1 MTQSTTNTPCVTPT
15 THTQGQESLT
25 SAASAAAPSTT
36 TAAAPTA
43 LDVALAL
50 VAAGYWVFP
59 TTVTYRPDGK
69 KDVQPHAAWKT
80 IAAGPVPSE
89 GLIRT
94 WWEQYPEAWPTL
106 ITGKNGLVTIDCDV
120 PHAPGEPDGREEWLA
135 AAGGLL
141 PEHTL
146 STTTGGLHHM
156 YRCATPVRNSVK
168 DVAPG
173 VDVRGEMGA
182 QFIHPC
188 AWEAAVC
195 LPEVSALD
203 PLPQVVIDHERAR
216 DARQA
221 AVEAIPA
228 PRSYAPA
235 SGTGGGAGR
244 ERRFTT
250 AQAQEFIQNGVAAQ
264 MEGAKPG
271 DMNARIN
278 KAAVVCGHFVP
289 SLLSYNDAAQAVWDV
304 VCQVR
309 AANGQDLDTSD
320 WKTIHSG
327 LGFGMSDPFVI
338 DDSSATTV
346 ALSAT
351 HDPSEGGSETPNLPV
366 HSLALPDVV
375 WSASSVLSALRGDA
389 LSRGATPDAVLLGVL
404 ARLSSVV
411 HHRTRVEGDAGPASL
426 NLFGVAVGRSG
437 LGKSTA
443 IELAREI
450 LPFPHECPDTSD
462 DSVSPWIDELSM
474 STGQGISATYY
485 GTREDTI
492 VGTDGKPHKA
502 KSQGF
507 LRHNAMFTLDEG
519 AVAVANTTT
528 EGSNLT
534 QVLCAAWKAERN
546 GQANAATDRR
556 RSLPANT
563 YAMGLY
569 MGMQPGLM
577 GPFLSDTISG
587 LAQRMLFAWA
597 EPDPSGA
604 EAAKAARRDRIEAR
618 RKGRTGALASTPR
631 GVASTVAW
639 TYRSRAAGERGRT
652 ILLPVELALQLA
664 DEAVEVQHGLRERP
678 AHRTHDGLKRLK
690 VAALLMLLH
699 SAAEVTDDL
708 GGPDNY
714 SSWDLAGLLVDQS
727 DVVRTHCLNLAAQAQ
742 QTQRTHR
749 AEADRAKGRAIR
761 EGQHEADA
769 VSESARAAQVEG
781 LARRMVDYLGKQGK
795 PVAASRVSCDLKK
808 PSPAIWDAAL
818 AHAIDNEW
826 VVIEPGRKAG
836 SKVFKLGSE
845 TPDET

>member
-15 THTQGQESLT
+15 AHIQGPESP
-25 SAASAAAPSTT
+25 ASPPASTATPAT
-36 TAAAPTA
+36 TPTAAPTA
-43 LDVALAL
+43 LDVALSL
-50 VAAGYWVFP
+50 VAVGYWVFP

-94 WWEQYPEAWPTL
+94 WWAQHPGAWPTL
-106 ITGKNGLVTIDCDV
+106 ITGKNGLVTVDCDV

-135 AAGGLL
+135 ATSGLL

-195 LPEVSALD
+195 LPEVSALS

-216 DARQA
+216 DTHQA
-221 AVEAIPA
+221 AVGAIPA

-235 SGTGGGAGR
+235 SGTGGDVGR

-250 AQAQEFIQNGVAAQ
+250 EQAKKFIQNGVAAQ
-264 MEGAKPG
+264 LDGAKPG

-289 SLLSYNDAAQAVWDV
+289 SLLSYDNATQAVWDV

-309 AANGQDLDTSD
+309 AANGQGPDTSD

-338 DDSSATTV
+338 DDSSD
-346 ALSAT
+346 S
-351 HDPSEGGSETPNLPV
+351 GETPNLPA

-375 WSASSVLSALRGDA
+375 WRASDVLSALRGDA

-404 ARLSSVV
+404 TRLSAVV

-426 NLFGVAVGRSG
+426 NLFGVAVGRAG
-437 LGKSTA
+437 TGKSTA

-450 LPFPHECPDTSD
+450 LPFPSECPDTSD

-485 GTREDTI
+485 GTREDTS
-492 VGTDGKPHKA
+492 VDPSGKPHKA

-556 RSLPANT
+556 RALPADS

-597 EPDPSGA
+597 EPDPTGV
-604 EAAKAARRDRIEAR
+604 EDAKAARRARVSAR
-618 RKGRTGALASTPR
+618 RKGRTGARASTPP
-631 GVASTVAW
+631 GVAATLAW
-639 TYRSRAAGERGRT
+639 TYHSRAAGERGRT
-652 ILLPVELALQLA
+652 ILLPEELALQLA

-714 SSWDLAGLLVDQS
+714 SSWDLAGLIVDQS
-727 DVVRTHCLNLAAQAQ
+727 DVVRTHCLNLAAQVQ
-742 QTQRTHR
+742 QTQRAQR

-769 VSESARAAQVEG
+769 VSESARAAQVES
-781 LARRMVDYLGKQGK
+781 LARRVVAYLGRTEK
-795 PVAASRVSCDLKK
+795 PIGVARVRSDLK
-808 PSPAIWDAAL
+808 PGSASTWDAAL
-818 AHAIDNEW
+818 AHAIDHEW
-826 VVIEPGRKAG
+826 VVTEPGRKAG
-836 SKVFKLGSE
+836 STVLKLGSE

>member
-1 MTQSTTNTPCVTPT
+1 MTQYTTNTPCVTPT
-15 THTQGQESLT
+15 AHTQGQESPAT
-25 SAASAAAPSTT
+25 TPT
-36 TAAAPTA
+36 TATPAPTTALTA
-43 LDVALAL
+43 LDVALSL
-50 VAAGYWVFP
+50 VAEGYWVFP
-59 TTVTYRPDGK
+59 ATVTYRPDGK

-94 WWEQYPEAWPTL
+94 WWAQHPQAWPTL

-135 AAGGLL
+135 ATGGLL

-156 YRCATPVRNSVK
+156 YRCSTPVRNSVK

-188 AWEAAVC
+188 AWEAAVR
-195 LPEVSALD
+195 LPEVSALA

-216 DARQA
+216 DTHQA
-221 AVEAIPA
+221 AVGTIPA
-228 PRSYAPA
+228 PSAHA
-235 SGTGGGAGR
+235 MGSGGGGDVGR

-250 AQAQEFIQNGVAAQ
+250 EQAKKFIQNGVAAQ
-264 MEGAKPG
+264 LEGAKPG

-289 SLLSYNDAAQAVWDV
+289 SLLSYDNATQAVWDV
-304 VCQVR
+304 VCRVR
-309 AANGQDLDTSD
+309 AANDQDPDTSD
-320 WKTIHSG
+320 WKTIYSG

-338 DDSSATTV
+338 DDSSD
-346 ALSAT
+346 S
-351 HDPSEGGSETPNLPV
+351 GETPNLPA

-404 ARLSSVV
+404 TRLSAAV

-450 LPFPHECPDTSD
+450 LPFPSECPDTSD

-474 STGQGISATYY
+474 STGQGISATYF
-485 GTREDTI
+485 GSREDT
-492 VGTDGKPHKA
+492 VVDPSGKPRKV

-546 GQANAATDRR
+546 GQANAAADRR
-556 RSLPANT
+556 RALPADT

-597 EPDPSGA
+597 EPDPTGA
-604 EAAKAARRDRIEAR
+604 EAAKAARRARIEAR
-618 RKGRTGALASTPR
+618 RKGRTGALASTPQ

-639 TYRSRAAGERGRT
+639 TYRSSAAGERGRT
-652 ILLPVELALQLA
+652 ILLPVDLALQLA

-678 AHRTHDGLKRLK
+678 VHRTHDGLKRLK

-714 SSWDLAGLLVDQS
+714 SSWDLAGLIVDQS
-727 DVVRTHCLNLAAQAQ
+727 DVVRTHCLNLAAQVQ
-742 QTQRTHR
+742 QTQRAHR

-781 LARRMVDYLGKQGK
+781 LARRMVAYLGRKGK
-795 PVAASRVSCDLKK
+795 PVGASTVRCDLK
-808 PSPAIWDAAL
+808 PRSASTWDAAL
-818 AHAIDNEW
+818 AHAIDHEW
-826 VVIEPGRKAG
+826 VVTGPGRKAG
-836 SKVFKLGSE
+836 STVLKLGSE

>member
-1 MTQSTTNTPCVTPT
+1 MTHSTTDSRCVTHVADT
-15 THTQGQESLT
+15 TLHTS
-25 SAASAAAPSTT
+25 
-36 TAAAPTA
+36 PTA

-50 VAAGYWVFP
+50 SARGYWVFP

-69 KDVQPHAAWKT
+69 KDVQPHAAWKAV
-80 IAAGPVPSE
+80 AAGPVPSE
-89 GLIRT
+89 GRIRS
-94 WWEQYPEAWPTL
+94 WWEQYPQAWPTL
-106 ITGKNGLVTIDCDV
+106 ITGKNGLVTVDCDV
-120 PHAPGEPDGREEWLA
+120 PHAPGEPDGRQEWLA
-135 AAGGLL
+135 ATGGLL

-156 YRCATPVRNSVK
+156 YRCSTPVRNSVK

-188 AWEAAVC
+188 AWEAAVR
-195 LPEVSALD
+195 LPEVSALA

-221 AVEAIPA
+221 AVGTIPA
-228 PRSYAPA
+228 PRAYAMG
-235 SGTGGGAGR
+235 SGGGGDVGG

-250 AQAQEFIQNGVAAQ
+250 EQAKKFIQNGVAAQ
-264 MEGAKPG
+264 LEGAKPG

-289 SLLSYNDAAQAVWDV
+289 SLLSYDNATQAVWDV

-309 AANGQDLDTSD
+309 AANGQDPDTSD

-338 DDSSATTV
+338 DDSPTV
-346 ALSAT
+346 ALALPASVGDSSASGE
-351 HDPSEGGSETPNLPV
+351 PLNLPA
-366 HSLALPDVV
+366 HSLALPEVV
-375 WSASSVLSALRGDA
+375 WRASDVLSALRGDA

-404 ARLSSVV
+404 TRLSAVV

-426 NLFGVAVGRSG
+426 NLFGVAVGRAG
-437 LGKSTA
+437 TGKSTA

-450 LPFPHECPDTSD
+450 LPFPSECPDTSD

-485 GTREDTI
+485 GSREDTS
-492 VGTDGKPHKA
+492 VGIDGKPHKV

-546 GQANAATDRR
+546 GQANAAADRR
-556 RSLPANT
+556 RALPADS

-597 EPDPSGA
+597 EPDPSGV
-604 EAAKAARRDRIEAR
+604 EDAKAARRDRVAAR
-618 RKGRTGALASTPR
+618 RNGRTGALASTPQ
-631 GVASTVAW
+631 GVASTIAW
-639 TYRSRAAGERGRT
+639 TYHSRAAGERGRT
-652 ILLPVELALQLA
+652 ILLPEELALRLA

-708 GGPDNY
+708 GGPDGY
-714 SSWDLAGLLVDQS
+714 SSWDLAGLIVDQS

-742 QTQRTHR
+742 QAQRARR

-769 VSESARAAQVEG
+769 VSESARAAQAER
-781 LARRMVDYLGKQGK
+781 LARRVVAYLGKQGK
-795 PVAASRVSCDLKK
+795 PVGVSIVRCDLN
-808 PSPAIWDAAL
+808 PRPASIWDAAL
-818 AHAIDNEW
+818 AHAIDHEW

-836 SKVFKLGSE
+836 SKVLKLGPE
-845 TPDET
+845 TPDEI